1 MPTTESHHVETS
13 TSDEG
18 GDPPCWAHM
27 FEDEDE
33 PPTMSDDDL
42 ARLMHSLADAIV
54 VCDPDGQIV
63 FWNEASTRI
72 FGWTEVEALGQSLD
86 LIIPERLRKRH
97 WDGYERVMA
106 TGETSYGD
114 RLLEVPA
121 LHRDGHTISIAFT
134 VSMLLGDDGLPTAIA
149 AVIRDDT
156 ERWQERQSMRHQLA
170 KVRTNPQ
177 RSEAR
182 S

>member
-1 MPTTESHHVETS
+1 MGTTTRHHTDSS
-13 TSDEG
+13 TIDEG

-27 FEDEDE
+27 FEDDDA
-33 PPTMSDDDL
+33 PPTMSDTDL
-42 ARLMHSLADAIV
+42 ARLMKSLADSVV
-54 VCDPDGQIV
+54 VCDPGGQIV

-72 FGWTEVEALGQSLD
+72 FGWTQVEALGQSLD

-106 TGETSYGD
+106 TGVTSYGD

-134 VSMLLGDDGLPTAIA
+134 VSMLLGDDDLPAAIA

-156 ERWQERQSMRHQLA
+156 ERWHERKDLRRQLDQL
-170 KVRTNPQ
+170 RTTP
-177 RSEAR
+177 
-182 S
+182 